1 MAMKFTR
8 IQMYKK
14 MIDQLRFNDGC
25 R

>member
-1 MAMKFTR
+1 MKFTR